1 MKQDMPSC
9 GGCRTCEM
17 VCSFHHT
24 GEYNPSLSSIKILE
38 KENEA
43 GFIVLLLEEKSTGGF
58 ACDRCQ
64 ELDQPL
70 CLQVCREE
78 DDLAGIL
85 KMFAA
90 SGPSFH
96 KASKSGGSCS

>member
-17 VCSFHHT
+17 VCSFHHS

-38 KENEA
+38 KDSGA
-43 GFIVLLLEEKSTGGF
+43 GFLVLLLEEKSIEGF

-64 ELDQPL
+64 GLDQPL

-85 KMFAA
+85 KKLAV
-90 SGPSFH
+90 SGPPIDKGNEF
-96 KASKSGGSCS
+96 GGSCL

>member
-38 KENEA
+38 KDNGA
-43 GFIVLLLEEKSTGGF
+43 GFLILLLEKKSAEGF
-58 ACDRCQ
+58 ACDQCQ
-64 ELDQPL
+64 RLDQPL

-78 DDLAGIL
+78 DDLAKIL
-85 KMFAA
+85 KTLAA
-90 SGPSFH
+90 SAPPIDEEN
-96 KASKSGGSCS
+96 KSGGSCP